1 MKEASATT
9 LGKMTTIPRFLALAT
24 MYVITYITLLPVV
37 RAEGDDTYFME
48 QLSHTAPVDWV
59 IQRYMTWSGRIFS
72 ESSAAF
78 FLPLP
83 QIAWRLADAGMI
95 VLLSYSLT
103 RITFSVFS
111 IKKLFI
117 SYAAVW
123 LIAPSV
129 WLSASYW
136 VAGSFA
142 YLWPAAIGC
151 FSTLLLVGLI
161 RARSVRFWGIYIVA
175 AVLASLGVEQVGPC
189 IVAFGFITVVAL
201 YVRDKSFSIPAVVYT
216 LASACALLVE
226 LLAPGSAVRNER
238 EMQVRYPEFED
249 MSFIVKIYKGV
260 IWHFG
265 YMYNYLFVL
274 VFAMA
279 VVAIF
284 IVISGKGLQHKFIS
298 IRSCTFDV
306 DYLLAYFVT
315 AMIFIVACASQLRIL
330 STLSVFDLR
339 GNSSSLLRWL
349 LPFAFW
355 IVLLFAVWMLV
366 MRVDGSYCYQFFM
379 ISAAIASG
387 ALMYFSPT
395 IYASGPRSMFIP
407 SVCLLCSLLHLLDRH
422 WRNEY
427 LLLFGIP
434 AFISILHFTLNLYRN
449 FNLVLFI

>member
-1 MKEASATT
+1 MNKANATN
-9 LGKMTTIPRFLALAT
+9 LGKTAALRFLALVVLYIVT
-24 MYVITYITLLPVV
+24 YVTLIPVV
-37 RAEGDDTYFME
+37 RAEGDDTFFMG

-59 IQRYMTWSGRIFS
+59 IQRYMTWSGRVFS
-72 ESSAAF
+72 ESSAAV

-83 QIAWRLADAGMI
+83 QIAWRLVDAGMI
-95 VLLSYSLT
+95 ILLAYSLM
-103 RITFSVFS
+103 RIAFNVFSV
-111 IKKLFI
+111 KKLFI
-117 SYAAVW
+117 SYAAIW

-142 YLWPAAIGC
+142 YLWPAAIAC
-151 FSTLLLVGLI
+151 FSSLLLVDLI
-161 RARSVRFWGIYIVA
+161 RAKSVRFWGVYVFA

-189 IVAFGFITVVAL
+189 VVAFGFITVVVL
-201 YVRDKSFSIPAVVYT
+201 YIQDKSVSIPAIVYT

-226 LLAPGSAVRNER
+226 LLAPGSAARNQR

-260 IWHFG
+260 VWHFG

-274 VFAMA
+274 VFALA
-279 VVAIF
+279 VVAVF
-284 IVISGKGLQHKFIS
+284 VVISGKGLRHRIIS
-298 IRSCTFDV
+298 IRSCTFDA
-306 DYLLAYFVT
+306 DRLFAYFVA

-339 GNSSSLLRWL
+339 GNSSSLLHWL
-349 LPFAFW
+349 LPYVFW
-355 IVLLFAVWMLV
+355 TLLLLAVWVLV
-366 MRVDGSYCYQFFM
+366 MRVDGNYCYQFFM

-407 SVCLLCSLLHLLDRH
+407 SVCLICSLLHLLDKH
-422 WRNEY
+422 WRNGY
-427 LLLFGIP
+427 LLLIGMP
-434 AFISILHFTLNLYRN
+434 ALISLLHFMLNIYRD
-449 FNLVLFI
+449 FNLILFI